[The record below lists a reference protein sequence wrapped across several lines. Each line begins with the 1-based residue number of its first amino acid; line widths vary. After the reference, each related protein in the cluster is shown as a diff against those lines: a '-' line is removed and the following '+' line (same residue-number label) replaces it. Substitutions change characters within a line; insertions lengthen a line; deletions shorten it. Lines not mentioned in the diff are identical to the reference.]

1 MARSQLERGLAIVE
15 LLFGHVL
22 DGLDNKEICRRLEES
37 PVNICRDLD
46 ILKAAGWLQQLGKG
60 RWKLTEKPTALMK
73 TYEVYKNNWHERME
87 LYDARANA
95 RARQMIR

>member
-46 ILKAAGWLQQLGKG
+46 LLKKAKWVKQTPTGGWV
-60 RWKLTEKPTALMK
+60 LTERPVALLK
-73 TYEVYKNNWHERME
+73 VFQVYQQKYHERMTS
-87 LYDARANA
+87 YAARTDAQAQ
-95 RARQMIR
+95 QMIR